1 MLEKGDFKSEE
12 SLRDLPST
20 LRPRNSVA
28 KAQIR
33 KIFQAHSVQTGGIIC
48 GEIKLAITLRM
59 LAGGSYLDLGLIF
72 GTGYSYPYVI
82 FCQVIFEWIC
92 NDKLDKIYKWYRLLQ
107 G

>member
-12 SLRDLPST
+12 SLRNLPST
-20 LRPRNSVA
+20 LGPRNSVA

-33 KIFQAHSVQTGGIIC
+33 KLFQAHSVQTGGIIC
-48 GEIKLAITLRM
+48 GEIKLAITLPM
-59 LAGGSYLDLGLIF
+59 LAGGFYLDLGLIF

-92 NDKLDKIYKWYRLLQ
+92 NDKLVNI
-107 G
+107 